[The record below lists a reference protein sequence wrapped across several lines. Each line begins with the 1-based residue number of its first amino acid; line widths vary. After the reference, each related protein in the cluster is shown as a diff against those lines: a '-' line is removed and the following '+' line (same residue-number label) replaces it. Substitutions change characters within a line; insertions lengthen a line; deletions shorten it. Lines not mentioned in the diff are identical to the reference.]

1 MSNQSNITIKKFQIP
16 LDISSKEIEKIKKLK
31 ANKPV
36 SNWPKFYLNERVFK
50 LKNPTRKRL
59 VFNYKPVLDKLE
71 DENNVFSLLLKSY
84 VYLRIGNVARSE
96 FLIDKILRMDISAQF
111 LQFSQVE
118 LNEQRRKDVLNRILW
133 VIKYFEDRFDNEIKV
148 EMLKMVIARLM
159 EYGKEEWIAKE
170 LDQKRTLQELRK
182 IVTSPNNALRFPSV
196 WFPVLYQRAS
206 FNEAIEFLEK
216 SFEYLDLKTEL
227 KNNLWLFQIYLP
239 RNEKLRTE
247 IFKQINALKD
257 SKNMIDKD
265 LYFRLQENEVIRQG
279 LSKNQK
285 TPQKPIFIE
294 KRNFYRKL
302 LSEGRLINYSLY
314 QLLKLG
320 DEQTKYLLWAIL

>member
-1 MSNQSNITIKKFQIP
+1 VTEECVEEKRVSYLISLFLSNEISEGEEESLLKCFPATDKMSNQSNITIKKFQIP

-84 VYLRIGNVARSE
+84 IYLRIGNVARSE

-148 EMLKMVIARLM
+148 EMLKMVIAVSWNM
-159 EYGKEEWIAKE
+159 EKKNGSQKSLIRKEHY
-170 LDQKRTLQELRK
+170 R
-182 IVTSPNNALRFPSV
+182 S
-196 WFPVLYQRAS
+196 
-206 FNEAIEFLEK
+206 LEK
-216 SFEYLDLKTEL
+216 LSL
-227 KNNLWLFQIYLP
+227 
-239 RNEKLRTE
+239 
-247 IFKQINALKD
+247 
-257 SKNMIDKD
+257 
-265 LYFRLQENEVIRQG
+265 LQTM
-279 LSKNQK
+279 L
-285 TPQKPIFIE
+285 
-294 KRNFYRKL
+294 
-302 LSEGRLINYSLY
+302 
-314 QLLKLG
+314 
-320 DEQTKYLLWAIL
+320 